1 MSRSVLESS
10 SGELRTIA
18 LDPLDRLA
26 VSIYRES
33 KLQQACSLLG
43 FSGPVMGL
51 LESASEVTASHTKL
65 AAKAHPKLVLEVVF
79 RGCLEEDDD
88 EELNH
93 GTIDARI
100 EEHFKGKAVLADSES
115 DAFWCYCSKEMKPE
129 LESWLR
135 SNFPALIFSSGKNES
150 MSVSIHGLGSQSEA
164 ERWCESRGLEASL
177 TEEEKAMIRE
187 AVKAKTKAIL
197 ENAKKKASELELQ
210 FEDILAK

>member
-1 MSRSVLESS
+1 MNKE
-10 SGELRTIA
+10 TKPDA
-18 LDPLDRLA
+18 LYPLDRLA

-88 EELNH
+88 DEELNH
-93 GTIDARI
+93 GMIDARI

-115 DAFWCYCSKEMKPE
+115 DSFWCYCSKEMKAE
-129 LESWLR
+129 LASWLR
-135 SNFPALIFSSGKNES
+135 SNFPGLIFSTCERE
-150 MSVSIHGLGSQSEA
+150 SVSIHGLESQSEA
-164 ERWCESRGLEASL
+164 KRWCESRGLEASL
-177 TEEEKAMIRE
+177 TEEEKAMIQE

-197 ENAKKKASELELQ
+197 EDAKKKASELELQ
-210 FEDILAK
+210 FEDILAQ